1 MYELYKKV
9 SLKTTAKCN
18 PLTHSVVMYED
29 IFFITVYLDKI
40 SSKLLIYSLDKI
52 MCPYQLGNI

>member
-1 MYELYKKV
+1 MNYTKKV

-29 IFFITVYLDKI
+29 IFFYNRIFR
-40 SSKLLIYSLDKI
+40 
-52 MCPYQLGNI
+52 